1 MESRSQQYK
10 KSDIYSMKNVG
21 KKKERRRSPSS
32 KSFSIEVRTQVESY
46 RRVLADFYSELQLI
60 ESCLAKTRMNL
71 FTPCDPLFH
80 NIRRQ
85 QF

>member
-1 MESRSQQYK
+1 MESRSLYK

-21 KKKERRRSPSS
+21 KKKERRRRSPSS
-32 KSFSIEVRTQVESY
+32 KSFSIELRTQVESY
-46 RRVLADFYSELQLI
+46 RRVLAYFYSELQLI

-71 FTPCDPLFH
+71 FTPCDPLFY